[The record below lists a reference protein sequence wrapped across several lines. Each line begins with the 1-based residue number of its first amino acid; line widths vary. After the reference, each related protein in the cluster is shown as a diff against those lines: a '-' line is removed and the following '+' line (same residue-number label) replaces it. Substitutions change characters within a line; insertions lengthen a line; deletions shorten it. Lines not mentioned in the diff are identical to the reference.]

1 MDDLLSLFSFE
12 PFLTPVEHGNKEH
25 AWGKDKL
32 CMRNMQTKVTQKERN
47 RALRFRR
54 LSVCGSFL

>member
-54 LSVCGSFL
+54 L